1 MNSNK
6 DSAVVCMLTA
16 SCVLSTICTIFIFLT
31 IFTRSWTMGLIAL
44 DTFLIMGAVIISAFI
59 IDDSDEYGDIPLLVN
74 LLCCIVFAVEY
85 YVMVVGKGVFNIVKF
100 IFTFLAVAFS
110 CMYGFISHVNL
121 KKKGDDNNE
130 KI

>member
-1 MNSNK
+1 MNTNK

-59 IDDSDEYGDIPLLVN
+59 IDDSDKYGDIPLLVN

-85 YVMVVGKGVFNIVKF
+85 FVMVVSKRVFNIVKF

-110 CMYGFISHVNL
+110 YMYGFISHVNFL
-121 KKKGDDNNE
+121 KKGDDNNE

>member
-1 MNSNK
+1 MNTNK

-59 IDDSDEYGDIPLLVN
+59 IDDSDKYGDIPLLVN

-85 YVMVVGKGVFNIVKF
+85 FVMVVGKGVFNVFNIVKF
-100 IFTFLAVAFS
+100 IFTFPAVAFS
-110 CMYGFISHVNL
+110 YLYSFISHINL
-121 KKKGDDNNE
+121 KKRR
-130 KI
+130 

>member
-1 MNSNK
+1 MNTNK

-59 IDDSDEYGDIPLLVN
+59 VDDSDKYSDIPLLVN
-74 LLCCIVFAVEY
+74 LMCCIVFAVEY
-85 YVMVVGKGVFNIVKF
+85 FVMVVGKGIFNIVKF
-100 IFTFLAVAFS
+100 IFTFPAVAFS
-110 CMYGFISHVNL
+110 YLYSFISHINL
-121 KKKGDDNNE
+121 KKGEDNNE

>member
-44 DTFLIMGAVIISAFI
+44 DTFLIMGEVIISAFI